1 MVLPGAP
8 DRPWTV
14 PLRRSSAARRATGW
28 DRVLAAVTATGPVT
42 AVQMPAVPVVAL
54 PRRGQTVDAGGR

>member
-14 PLRRSSAARRATGW
+14 PLRRPSAARRTTGR
-28 DRVLAAVTATGPVT
+28 DRVLVAVTATCPV
-42 AVQMPAVPVVAL
+42 AGVQMPAVPVEAL
-54 PRRGQTVDAGGR
+54 PRRGQPVDAGGR